1 MATYQKTEESIEG
14 IKIQEEYIKKIN
26 ERGYVLK
33 KEANW
38 LKEFDRKFK
47 ICETCGKST
56 HEGTIWVPVRMP
68 DSRGNLIDIGYGD
81 DCLFCSL
88 FKLAEEENV

>member
-14 IKIQEEYIKKIN
+14 IKIREEYIKKIN

-33 KEANW
+33 KEADW
-38 LKEFDRKFK
+38 LLQFDRKFK

-56 HEGTIWVPVRMP
+56 HDGTAWSTMTMP
-68 DSRGNLIDIGYGD
+68 NRYGEQIEAGYDD
-81 DCLFCSL
+81 DCFFCSL
-88 FKLAEEENV
+88 FKLTEEENV